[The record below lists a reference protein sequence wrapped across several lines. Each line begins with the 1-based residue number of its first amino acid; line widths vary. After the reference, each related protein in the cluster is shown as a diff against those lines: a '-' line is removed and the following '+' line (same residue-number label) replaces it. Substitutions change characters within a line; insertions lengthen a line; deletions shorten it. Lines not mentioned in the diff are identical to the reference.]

1 MGRPMKI
8 AALILALTLLFSMVP
23 AYGAVFHSDVRV
35 MLSIGKV
42 REFTF
47 TPVGEFT
54 LQEDDD
60 IKVGTEELTVKAVGG
75 QVSITFGDDTVTA
88 PSLTLLSE
96 NYGDTT
102 DYIRLKNSEH
112 GTCTYLGNMTFDV
125 YEGKL
130 RARNQLPIEQYLYGV
145 VPHEMSNSFPVEAL
159 KAQAVCAR
167 SYVMGYCSRY
177 ATRSYDIRD
186 TSSDQVYRGYASKN
200 TRAIAAVDAT
210 KGQVLTYEGNI
221 IEAYYSASNGGQ
233 TERTGNVWENDLPYY
248 TNADDPYDLL
258 NESSIEEK
266 SFIPEKYDETTL
278 KFMDPNVRFAIE
290 QGAYEA
296 AGREVELISTVAV
309 TPKSPEYDEPS
320 RSYTEADVTLVVSYM
335 DEEAGE
341 EKQGQVTVTLTL
353 SELGFGS
360 FENTMGRMK
369 ASKTRLRLYGAER
382 GEYSFINEKYPGWFI
397 TSRRYGHGI
406 GLSQRSAQER
416 ARAGQTYDEITSFYY
431 VGTSLDTVGTYET
444 APELDGGDYKVRSWG
459 VSRIKPGTTAEE
471 LLKELDSEGTLS
483 VVDDKGGEKT
493 KPLATGDFVRT
504 TYGEGHN
511 FFDLPIVIFG
521 DLDGDSEVGTKD
533 DILALQEHLLRIQL
547 ISGPYLKAADVN
559 HDGDVDLKDMIKII
573 RYSQGDEKIS
583 QED

>member
-1 MGRPMKI
+1 MGKPMRI
-8 AALILALTLLFSMVP
+8 TALIMALCTIFGLVP
-23 AYGAVFHSDVRV
+23 AQAAVFHSDVRV

-47 TPVGEFT
+47 TPVGEFS
-54 LQEDDD
+54 LQEDED
-60 IKVGTEELTVKAVGG
+60 IHVGTEELTVKAVGG

-88 PSLTLLSE
+88 PSLTLLNE
-96 NYGDTT
+96 NYGETT

-125 YEGKL
+125 YEGVL

-145 VPHEMSNSFPVEAL
+145 VPHEMSNSFPLEAL

-210 KGQVLTYEGNI
+210 AGQVLTYEGNI

-248 TNADDPYDLL
+248 TNLDDPYDLL

-266 SFIPEKYDETTL
+266 SFIPEKFDETTL
-278 KFMDPNVRFAIE
+278 RFMDPAVRFAIE
-290 QGAYEA
+290 RAAYEA
-296 AGREVELISTVAV
+296 AGREVELVSTVSV
-309 TPKSPEYDEPS
+309 TPKTPEYDEPS
-320 RSYTEADVTLVVSYM
+320 RSYTEADLTLIVGYT
-335 DEEAGE
+335 DDDGAD
-341 EKQGQVTVTLTL
+341 KQGQVTVTLTL
-353 SELGFGS
+353 SELSFGS
-360 FENTMGRMK
+360 YENTLGRVSAK
-369 ASKTRLRLYGAER
+369 KTRLRLYGAER
-382 GEYSFINEKYPGWFI
+382 GEYYYINEKYPGWFI
-397 TSRRYGHGI
+397 TARRYGHGI

-416 ARAGQTYDEITSFYY
+416 ARAGQKYDEITSFYY
-431 VGTSLDTVGTYET
+431 VGASLDTVGTYDT
-444 APELDGGDYKVRSWG
+444 APKLGGGDYKVRSWG
-459 VSRIKPGTTAEE
+459 VSGISPGTDVEK
-471 LLKELDSEGTLS
+471 LLDELDSDGDLS
-483 VVDDKGGEKT
+483 IINENGDAKT
-493 KPLATGDFVRT
+493 GDLATGDFVRT
-504 TYGEGHN
+504 VYGDGHT

-521 DLDGDSEVGTKD
+521 DLDGDGNVGTKE
-533 DILALQEHLLRIQL
+533 DILTLQEHLLRIQL

-559 HDGDVDLKDMIKII
+559 HDGEVNLEDMIKLI

>member
-1 MGRPMKI
+1 MGKPMRI
-8 AALILALTLLFSMVP
+8 TALIMALCTIFGLVP
-23 AYGAVFHSDVRV
+23 AQAAVFHSDVRV

-47 TPVGEFT
+47 TPVGEFS
-54 LQEDDD
+54 LQEDED
-60 IKVGTEELTVKAVGG
+60 IHVGTEELTVKAVGG

-88 PSLTLLSE
+88 PSLTLLNE
-96 NYGDTT
+96 NYGETT

-125 YEGKL
+125 YEGVL

-145 VPHEMSNSFPVEAL
+145 VPHEMSNSFPLEAL

-210 KGQVLTYEGNI
+210 AGQVLTYEGNI

-248 TNADDPYDLL
+248 TNLDDPYDLL

-266 SFIPEKYDETTL
+266 SFIPEKFDETTL
-278 KFMDPNVRFAIE
+278 RFMDPAVRFAIE
-290 QGAYEA
+290 QAAYEA
-296 AGREVELISTVAV
+296 AGREVELVSTVSV
-309 TPKSPEYDEPS
+309 TPKTPEYDEPS
-320 RSYTEADVTLVVSYM
+320 RSYTEADLTLIVGYT
-335 DEEAGE
+335 DDDGAD
-341 EKQGQVTVTLTL
+341 KQGQVTVTLTL
-353 SELGFGS
+353 SELSFGS
-360 FENTMGRMK
+360 YENTLGRMSAK
-369 ASKTRLRLYGAER
+369 KTRLRLYGAER
-382 GEYSFINEKYPGWFI
+382 GEYYYINEKYPGWFI
-397 TSRRYGHGI
+397 TARRYGHGI

-416 ARAGQTYDEITSFYY
+416 ARAGQKYDEITSFYY
-431 VGTSLDTVGTYET
+431 VGASLDTVGTYDT
-444 APELDGGDYKVRSWG
+444 APKLGGGDYKVRSWG
-459 VSRIKPGTTAEE
+459 VSGISPGTDAEK
-471 LLKELDSEGTLS
+471 LLDELDSDGALS
-483 VVDDKGGEKT
+483 VINEDGDAKT
-493 KPLATGDFVRT
+493 GNLATGDFVRT
-504 TYGEGHN
+504 VYGDGHT

-521 DLDGDSEVGTKD
+521 DLDGDGDVGTKE
-533 DILALQEHLLRIQL
+533 DILTLQEHLLRIQL

-559 HDGDVDLKDMIKII
+559 HDGEVNLEDMIKLI

>member
-1 MGRPMKI
+1 MGKPMRI
-8 AALILALTLLFSMVP
+8 TALIMALCTIFGLVP
-23 AYGAVFHSDVRV
+23 AQAAVFHSDVRV

-47 TPVGEFT
+47 TPVGEFS
-54 LQEDDD
+54 LQEDED
-60 IKVGTEELTVKAVGG
+60 IHVGAEELTVKAVGG

-88 PSLTLLSE
+88 PSLTLLNE
-96 NYGDTT
+96 NYGETT

-125 YEGKL
+125 YEGVL

-145 VPHEMSNSFPVEAL
+145 VPHEMSNSFPLEAL

-210 KGQVLTYEGNI
+210 AGQVLTYEGNI

-248 TNADDPYDLL
+248 TNLDDPYDLL

-266 SFIPEKYDETTL
+266 SFIPEKFDETTL
-278 KFMDPNVRFAIE
+278 RFMDPAVRFAIE
-290 QGAYEA
+290 QAAYEA
-296 AGREVELISTVAV
+296 AGREVELVSTVSV
-309 TPKSPEYDEPS
+309 TPKTPEYDEPS
-320 RSYTEADVTLVVSYM
+320 RSYTEADLTLIVGYT
-335 DEEAGE
+335 DDDGAD
-341 EKQGQVTVTLTL
+341 KQGQVTVTLTL
-353 SELGFGS
+353 SELSFGS
-360 FENTMGRMK
+360 YENTLGRMSAK
-369 ASKTRLRLYGAER
+369 KTRLRLYGAER
-382 GEYSFINEKYPGWFI
+382 GEYYYINEKYPGWFI
-397 TSRRYGHGI
+397 TARRYGHGI

-416 ARAGQTYDEITSFYY
+416 ARAGQKYDEITSFYY
-431 VGTSLDTVGTYET
+431 VGASLDTVGTYDT
-444 APELDGGDYKVRSWG
+444 APKLGGGDYKVRSWG
-459 VSRIKPGTTAEE
+459 VSGISPGTDVEK
-471 LLKELDSEGTLS
+471 LLDELDSDGDLS
-483 VVDDKGGEKT
+483 IINENGDAKT
-493 KPLATGDFVRT
+493 GDLATGDFVRT
-504 TYGEGHN
+504 VYGDGHT

-521 DLDGDSEVGTKD
+521 DLDGDGDVGTKE
-533 DILALQEHLLRIQL
+533 DILTLQEHLLRIQL

-559 HDGDVDLKDMIKII
+559 HDGEVNLEDMIKLI

>member
-1 MGRPMKI
+1 MGKPMRI
-8 AALILALTLLFSMVP
+8 TALIMALCTIFGLVP
-23 AYGAVFHSDVRV
+23 AQAAVFHSDVRV

-47 TPVGEFT
+47 TPVGEFS
-54 LQEDDD
+54 LQEDED
-60 IKVGTEELTVKAVGG
+60 IHVGTEELTVKAVGG

-88 PSLTLLSE
+88 PSLTLLNE
-96 NYGDTT
+96 NYGETT

-125 YEGKL
+125 YEGVL

-145 VPHEMSNSFPVEAL
+145 VPHEMSNSFPLEAL

-210 KGQVLTYEGNI
+210 AGQVLTYEGNI

-248 TNADDPYDLL
+248 TNLDDPYDLL

-266 SFIPEKYDETTL
+266 SFIPEKFDETTL
-278 KFMDPNVRFAIE
+278 RFMDPAVRFAIE
-290 QGAYEA
+290 RAAYEA
-296 AGREVELISTVAV
+296 AGREVELVSTVSV
-309 TPKSPEYDEPS
+309 TPKTPEYDEPS
-320 RSYTEADVTLVVSYM
+320 RSYTEADLTLIVGYT
-335 DEEAGE
+335 DDDGAD
-341 EKQGQVTVTLTL
+341 KQGQVTVTLTL
-353 SELGFGS
+353 SELSFGS
-360 FENTMGRMK
+360 YENTLGRVSAK
-369 ASKTRLRLYGAER
+369 KTRLRLYGAER
-382 GEYSFINEKYPGWFI
+382 GEYYYINEKYPGWFI
-397 TSRRYGHGI
+397 TARRYGHGI

-416 ARAGQTYDEITSFYY
+416 ARAGQKYDEITSFYY
-431 VGTSLDTVGTYET
+431 VGASLDTVGTYDT
-444 APELDGGDYKVRSWG
+444 APKLGGGDYKVRSWG
-459 VSRIKPGTTAEE
+459 VSGISPGTDVEK
-471 LLKELDSEGTLS
+471 LLDELDSDGDLS
-483 VVDDKGGEKT
+483 IINENGDAKT
-493 KPLATGDFVRT
+493 GDLATGDFVRT
-504 TYGEGHN
+504 VYGDGHT

-521 DLDGDSEVGTKD
+521 DLDGDGDVGTKE
-533 DILALQEHLLRIQL
+533 DILTLQEHLLRIQL

-559 HDGDVDLKDMIKII
+559 HDGEVNLEDMIKLI

>member
-1 MGRPMKI
+1 MGKPMRI
-8 AALILALTLLFSMVP
+8 TALIMALCTIFGLVP
-23 AYGAVFHSDVRV
+23 AQAAVFHSDVRV

-47 TPVGEFT
+47 TPVGEFS
-54 LQEDDD
+54 LQEDED
-60 IKVGTEELTVKAVGG
+60 IHVGAEEFTVKAVGG

-88 PSLTLLSE
+88 PSLTLLNE
-96 NYGDTT
+96 NYGETT

-125 YEGKL
+125 YEGVL

-145 VPHEMSNSFPVEAL
+145 VPHEMSNSFPLEAL

-210 KGQVLTYEGNI
+210 AGQVLTYEGNI

-248 TNADDPYDLL
+248 TNLDDPYDLL

-266 SFIPEKYDETTL
+266 SFIPEKFDETTL
-278 KFMDPNVRFAIE
+278 RFMDPAVRFAIE
-290 QGAYEA
+290 QAAYEA
-296 AGREVELISTVAV
+296 AGREVELVSTVSV
-309 TPKSPEYDEPS
+309 TPKTPEYDEPS
-320 RSYTEADVTLVVSYM
+320 RSYTEADLTLIVGYT
-335 DEEAGE
+335 DDDGAD
-341 EKQGQVTVTLTL
+341 KQGQVTVTLTL
-353 SELGFGS
+353 SELSFGS
-360 FENTMGRMK
+360 YENTLGRMSAK
-369 ASKTRLRLYGAER
+369 KTRLRLYGAER
-382 GEYSFINEKYPGWFI
+382 GEYYYINEKYPGWFI
-397 TSRRYGHGI
+397 TARRYGHGI

-416 ARAGQTYDEITSFYY
+416 ARAGQKYDEITSFYY
-431 VGTSLDTVGTYET
+431 VGASLDTVGTYDT
-444 APELDGGDYKVRSWG
+444 APKLGGGDYKVRSWG
-459 VSRIKPGTTAEE
+459 VSGISPGTDVEK
-471 LLKELDSEGTLS
+471 LLDELDSDGDLS
-483 VVDDKGGEKT
+483 IINEDGDAKT
-493 KPLATGDFVRT
+493 GDLATGDFVRT
-504 TYGEGHN
+504 VYGDGHT

-521 DLDGDSEVGTKD
+521 DLDGDGDVGTKE
-533 DILALQEHLLRIQL
+533 DILTLQEHLLRIQL

-559 HDGDVDLKDMIKII
+559 HDGEVNLEDMIKLI

>member
-1 MGRPMKI
+1 MGKPMRI
-8 AALILALTLLFSMVP
+8 TALIMALCTIFGLVP
-23 AYGAVFHSDVRV
+23 AQAAVFHSDVRV

-47 TPVGEFT
+47 TPVGEFS
-54 LQEDDD
+54 LQEDED
-60 IKVGTEELTVKAVGG
+60 IHVGTEELTVKAVGG

-88 PSLTLLSE
+88 PSLTLLNE
-96 NYGDTT
+96 NYGETT

-125 YEGKL
+125 YEGVL

-145 VPHEMSNSFPVEAL
+145 VPHEMSNSFPLEAL

-210 KGQVLTYEGNI
+210 AGQVLTYEGNI

-248 TNADDPYDLL
+248 TNLDDPYDLL

-266 SFIPEKYDETTL
+266 SFIPEKFDETTL
-278 KFMDPNVRFAIE
+278 RFMDPAVRFAIE
-290 QGAYEA
+290 QAAYEA
-296 AGREVELISTVAV
+296 AGREVELVSTVSV
-309 TPKSPEYDEPS
+309 TPKTPEYDEPS
-320 RSYTEADVTLVVSYM
+320 RSYTEADLTLIVGYT
-335 DEEAGE
+335 DDDGAD
-341 EKQGQVTVTLTL
+341 KQGQVTVTLTL
-353 SELGFGS
+353 SELSFGS
-360 FENTMGRMK
+360 YENTLGRMSAK
-369 ASKTRLRLYGAER
+369 KTRLRLYGAER
-382 GEYSFINEKYPGWFI
+382 GEYYYINEKYPGWFI
-397 TSRRYGHGI
+397 TARRYGHGI

-416 ARAGQTYDEITSFYY
+416 ARAGQKYDEITSFYY
-431 VGTSLDTVGTYET
+431 VGASLDTVGTYDT
-444 APELDGGDYKVRSWG
+444 APKLGGGDYKVRSWG
-459 VSRIKPGTTAEE
+459 VSGISLGTDVEK
-471 LLKELDSEGTLS
+471 LLDELDSDGDLS
-483 VVDDKGGEKT
+483 IINEDGDAKT
-493 KPLATGDFVRT
+493 GDLATGDFVRT
-504 TYGEGHN
+504 VYGDGHT

-521 DLDGDSEVGTKD
+521 DLDGDGDVGTKE
-533 DILALQEHLLRIQL
+533 DILTLQEHLLRIQL

-559 HDGDVDLKDMIKII
+559 HDGEVNLEDMIKLI

>member
-1 MGRPMKI
+1 MGKPMRI
-8 AALILALTLLFSMVP
+8 TALIMALCTIFGLVP
-23 AYGAVFHSDVRV
+23 AQAAVFHSDVRV

-47 TPVGEFT
+47 TPVGEFS
-54 LQEDDD
+54 LQEDED
-60 IKVGTEELTVKAVGG
+60 IHVGTEELTVKAVGG

-88 PSLTLLSE
+88 PSLTLLNE
-96 NYGDTT
+96 NYGETT

-125 YEGKL
+125 YEGVL

-145 VPHEMSNSFPVEAL
+145 VPHEMSNSFPLEAL

-210 KGQVLTYEGNI
+210 AGQVLTYEGNI

-248 TNADDPYDLL
+248 TNLDDPYDLL

-266 SFIPEKYDETTL
+266 SFIPEKFDETTL
-278 KFMDPNVRFAIE
+278 RFMDPAVRFAIE
-290 QGAYEA
+290 RAAYEA
-296 AGREVELISTVAV
+296 AGREVELVSTVSV
-309 TPKSPEYDEPS
+309 TPKTPEYDEPS
-320 RSYTEADVTLVVSYM
+320 RSYTEADLTLIVGYT
-335 DEEAGE
+335 DDDGAD
-341 EKQGQVTVTLTL
+341 KQGQVTVTLTL
-353 SELGFGS
+353 SELSFGS
-360 FENTMGRMK
+360 YENTLGRMSAK
-369 ASKTRLRLYGAER
+369 KTRLRLYGAER
-382 GEYSFINEKYPGWFI
+382 GEYYYINEKYPGWFI
-397 TSRRYGHGI
+397 TARRYGHGI

-416 ARAGQTYDEITSFYY
+416 ARAGQKYDEITSFYY
-431 VGTSLDTVGTYET
+431 VGASLDTVGTYDT
-444 APELDGGDYKVRSWG
+444 APKLGGGDYKVRSWG
-459 VSRIKPGTTAEE
+459 VSGISPGTDVEK
-471 LLKELDSEGTLS
+471 LLDELDSDGDLS
-483 VVDDKGGEKT
+483 IINEDGDAKTGG
-493 KPLATGDFVRT
+493 LATGDFVRT
-504 TYGEGHN
+504 VYGDGHT

-521 DLDGDSEVGTKD
+521 DLDGDGDVGTKE
-533 DILALQEHLLRIQL
+533 DILTLQEHLLRIQL

-559 HDGDVDLKDMIKII
+559 HDGEVNLEDMIKLI

>member
-1 MGRPMKI
+1 MGKPMRI
-8 AALILALTLLFSMVP
+8 TAIIMALCTIFGLVP
-23 AYGAVFHSDVRV
+23 AQAAVFHSDVRV

-47 TPVGEFT
+47 TPVGEFS
-54 LQEDDD
+54 LQEDED
-60 IKVGTEELTVKAVGG
+60 IHVGAEELTVKAVGG

-88 PSLTLLSE
+88 PSLTLLNE
-96 NYGDTT
+96 NYGETT

-125 YEGKL
+125 YEGVL

-145 VPHEMSNSFPVEAL
+145 VPHEMSNSFPLEAL

-210 KGQVLTYEGNI
+210 AGQVLTYEGNI

-248 TNADDPYDLL
+248 TNLDDPYDLL

-266 SFIPEKYDETTL
+266 SFIPEKFDETTL
-278 KFMDPNVRFAIE
+278 RFMDPAVRFAIE
-290 QGAYEA
+290 QAAYEA
-296 AGREVELISTVAV
+296 AGREVELVSTVSV
-309 TPKSPEYDEPS
+309 TPKTPEYDEPS
-320 RSYTEADVTLVVSYM
+320 RSYTEADLTLIVGYT
-335 DEEAGE
+335 DDDGAD
-341 EKQGQVTVTLTL
+341 KQGQVTVTLTL
-353 SELGFGS
+353 SELSFGS
-360 FENTMGRMK
+360 YENTLGRMSAK
-369 ASKTRLRLYGAER
+369 KTRLRLYGAER
-382 GEYSFINEKYPGWFI
+382 GEYYYINEKYPGWFI
-397 TSRRYGHGI
+397 TARRYGHGI

-416 ARAGQTYDEITSFYY
+416 ARAGQKYDEITSFYY
-431 VGTSLDTVGTYET
+431 VGASLDTVGTYDT
-444 APELDGGDYKVRSWG
+444 APKLGGGDYKVRSWG
-459 VSRIKPGTTAEE
+459 VSGISPGTDVEK
-471 LLKELDSEGTLS
+471 LLDELDSDGDLS
-483 VVDDKGGEKT
+483 IINEDGDAKT
-493 KPLATGDFVRT
+493 GDLATGDFVRT
-504 TYGEGHN
+504 VYGDGHT

-521 DLDGDSEVGTKD
+521 DLDGDGDVGTKE
-533 DILALQEHLLRIQL
+533 DILTLQEHLLRIQL

-559 HDGDVDLKDMIKII
+559 HDGEVNLEDMIKLI

>member
-1 MGRPMKI
+1 MGKPMRI
-8 AALILALTLLFSMVP
+8 TALIMALCTIFGLVP
-23 AYGAVFHSDVRV
+23 AQAAVFHSDVRV

-47 TPVGEFT
+47 TPVGEFS
-54 LQEDDD
+54 LQEDED
-60 IKVGTEELTVKAVGG
+60 IHVGTEELTVKAVGG

-88 PSLTLLSE
+88 PSLTLLNE
-96 NYGDTT
+96 NYGETT

-125 YEGKL
+125 YEGVL

-145 VPHEMSNSFPVEAL
+145 VPHEMSNSFPLEAL

-210 KGQVLTYEGNI
+210 AGQVLTYEGNI

-248 TNADDPYDLL
+248 TNLDDPYDLL

-266 SFIPEKYDETTL
+266 SFIPEKFDETTL
-278 KFMDPNVRFAIE
+278 RFMDPAVRFAIE
-290 QGAYEA
+290 RAAYEA
-296 AGREVELISTVAV
+296 AGREVELVSTVSV
-309 TPKSPEYDEPS
+309 TPKTPEYDEPS
-320 RSYTEADVTLVVSYM
+320 RSYTEADLTLIVGYT
-335 DEEAGE
+335 DDDGAD
-341 EKQGQVTVTLTL
+341 KQGQVTVTLTL
-353 SELGFGS
+353 SELSFGS
-360 FENTMGRMK
+360 YENTLGRMSAK
-369 ASKTRLRLYGAER
+369 KTRLRLYGAER
-382 GEYSFINEKYPGWFI
+382 GEYYYINEKYPGWFI
-397 TSRRYGHGI
+397 TARRYGHGI

-416 ARAGQTYDEITSFYY
+416 ARAGQKYDEITSFYY
-431 VGTSLDTVGTYET
+431 VGASLDTVGTYDT
-444 APELDGGDYKVRSWG
+444 APKLGGGDYKVRSWG
-459 VSRIKPGTTAEE
+459 VSGISPGTDVEK
-471 LLKELDSEGTLS
+471 LLDELDSDGDLS
-483 VVDDKGGEKT
+483 IINEDGDAKT
-493 KPLATGDFVRT
+493 GDLATGDFVRT
-504 TYGEGHN
+504 VYGDGHT

-521 DLDGDSEVGTKD
+521 DLDGDGDVGTKE
-533 DILALQEHLLRIQL
+533 DILTLQEHLLRIQL

-559 HDGDVDLKDMIKII
+559 HDGEVNLEDMIKLI

>member
-1 MGRPMKI
+1 MGKPMRI
-8 AALILALTLLFSMVP
+8 TALIMALCTIFGLVP
-23 AYGAVFHSDVRV
+23 AQAAVFHSDVRV

-47 TPVGEFT
+47 TPVGEFS
-54 LQEDDD
+54 LQEDED
-60 IKVGTEELTVKAVGG
+60 IHVGAEELTVKAVGG

-88 PSLTLLSE
+88 PSLTLLNE
-96 NYGDTT
+96 NYGETT

-125 YEGKL
+125 YEGVL

-145 VPHEMSNSFPVEAL
+145 VPHEMSNSFPLEAL

-200 TRAIAAVDAT
+200 TRAIVAVDAT
-210 KGQVLTYEGNI
+210 AGQVLTYEGNI

-248 TNADDPYDLL
+248 TNLDDPYDLL

-266 SFIPEKYDETTL
+266 SFIPEKFDETTL
-278 KFMDPNVRFAIE
+278 RFMDPAVRFAIE
-290 QGAYEA
+290 RAAYEA
-296 AGREVELISTVAV
+296 AGREVELVSTVSV
-309 TPKSPEYDEPS
+309 TPKTPEYDEPS
-320 RSYTEADVTLVVSYM
+320 RSYTEADLTLIVGYT
-335 DEEAGE
+335 DDDGAD
-341 EKQGQVTVTLTL
+341 KQGQVTVTLTL
-353 SELGFGS
+353 SELSFGS
-360 FENTMGRMK
+360 YENTLGRMSAK
-369 ASKTRLRLYGAER
+369 KTRLRLYGAER
-382 GEYSFINEKYPGWFI
+382 GEYYYINEKYPGWFI
-397 TSRRYGHGI
+397 TARRYGHGI

-416 ARAGQTYDEITSFYY
+416 ARAGQKYDEITSFYY
-431 VGTSLDTVGTYET
+431 VGASLDTVGTYDT
-444 APELDGGDYKVRSWG
+444 APKLGGGDYKVRSWG
-459 VSRIKPGTTAEE
+459 VSGISPGTDVEK
-471 LLKELDSEGTLS
+471 LLDELDSDGDLS
-483 VVDDKGGEKT
+483 IINEDGDAKT
-493 KPLATGDFVRT
+493 GDLATGDFVRT
-504 TYGEGHN
+504 VYGDGHT

-521 DLDGDSEVGTKD
+521 DLDGDGDVGTKE
-533 DILALQEHLLRIQL
+533 DILILQEHLLRIQL

-559 HDGDVDLKDMIKII
+559 HDGEVNLEDMIKLI

>member
-8 AALILALTLLFSMVP
+8 ASFILALTLLFSMVP

-54 LQEDDD
+54 LQEDED
-60 IKVGTEELTVKAVGG
+60 IDVGTEELTVKAVGG

-88 PSLTLLSE
+88 PSLTLLNE
-96 NYGDTT
+96 NYGDIT

-125 YEGKL
+125 YEGRL

-233 TERTGNVWENDLPYY
+233 TERTGNVWENDFPYY
-248 TNADDPYDLL
+248 
-258 NESSIEEK
+258 
-266 SFIPEKYDETTL
+266 
-278 KFMDPNVRFAIE
+278 
-290 QGAYEA
+290 AY
-296 AGREVELISTVAV
+296 
-309 TPKSPEYDEPS
+309 
-320 RSYTEADVTLVVSYM
+320 
-335 DEEAGE
+335 
-341 EKQGQVTVTLTL
+341 
-353 SELGFGS
+353 
-360 FENTMGRMK
+360 
-369 ASKTRLRLYGAER
+369 
-382 GEYSFINEKYPGWFI
+382 
-397 TSRRYGHGI
+397 
-406 GLSQRSAQER
+406 GLCR
-416 ARAGQTYDEITSFYY
+416 
-431 VGTSLDTVGTYET
+431 
-444 APELDGGDYKVRSWG
+444 
-459 VSRIKPGTTAEE
+459 
-471 LLKELDSEGTLS
+471 
-483 VVDDKGGEKT
+483 
-493 KPLATGDFVRT
+493 
-504 TYGEGHN
+504 
-511 FFDLPIVIFG
+511 
-521 DLDGDSEVGTKD
+521 
-533 DILALQEHLLRIQL
+533 
-547 ISGPYLKAADVN
+547 
-559 HDGDVDLKDMIKII
+559 
-573 RYSQGDEKIS
+573 
-583 QED
+583 

>member
-1 MGRPMKI
+1 MGKPMRI
-8 AALILALTLLFSMVP
+8 TALIMALCTIFGLVP
-23 AYGAVFHSDVRV
+23 AQAAVFHSDVRV

-47 TPVGEFT
+47 TPVGEFS
-54 LQEDDD
+54 LQEDED
-60 IKVGTEELTVKAVGG
+60 IHVGVEELTVKAVGG

-88 PSLTLLSE
+88 PSLTLLNE
-96 NYGDTT
+96 NYGETT

-125 YEGKL
+125 YEGVL

-145 VPHEMSNSFPVEAL
+145 VPHEMSNSFPLEAL

-200 TRAIAAVDAT
+200 TRAIVAVDAT
-210 KGQVLTYEGNI
+210 AGQVLTYEGNI

-248 TNADDPYDLL
+248 TNLDDPYDLL

-266 SFIPEKYDETTL
+266 SFIPEKFDETTL
-278 KFMDPNVRFAIE
+278 RFMDPAVRFAIE
-290 QGAYEA
+290 RAAYEA
-296 AGREVELISTVAV
+296 AGREVELVSTVSV
-309 TPKSPEYDEPS
+309 TPKTPEYDEPS
-320 RSYTEADVTLVVSYM
+320 RSYTEADLTLIVGYT
-335 DEEAGE
+335 DDDGAD
-341 EKQGQVTVTLTL
+341 KQGQVTVTLTL
-353 SELGFGS
+353 SELSFGS
-360 FENTMGRMK
+360 YENTLGRMSAK
-369 ASKTRLRLYGAER
+369 KTRLRLYGAER
-382 GEYSFINEKYPGWFI
+382 GEYYYINEKYPGWFI
-397 TSRRYGHGI
+397 TARRYGHGI

-416 ARAGQTYDEITSFYY
+416 ARAGQKYDEITSFYY
-431 VGTSLDTVGTYET
+431 VGASLDTVGTYDT
-444 APELDGGDYKVRSWG
+444 APKLGGGDYKVRSWG
-459 VSRIKPGTTAEE
+459 VSGISPGTDVEK
-471 LLKELDSEGTLS
+471 LLDELDSDGDLS
-483 VVDDKGGEKT
+483 IINENGDAKT
-493 KPLATGDFVRT
+493 GDLATGDFVRT
-504 TYGEGHN
+504 VYGDGHT

-521 DLDGDSEVGTKD
+521 DLDGDGDVGTKE
-533 DILALQEHLLRIQL
+533 DILILQEHLLRIQL

-559 HDGDVDLKDMIKII
+559 HDGEVNLEDMIKLI

>member
-1 MGRPMKI
+1 MGKPMRI
-8 AALILALTLLFSMVP
+8 TALIMALCTIFGLVP
-23 AYGAVFHSDVRV
+23 AQAAVFHSDVRV

-47 TPVGEFT
+47 TPVGEFS
-54 LQEDDD
+54 LQEDED
-60 IKVGTEELTVKAVGG
+60 IHVGAEELTVKAVGG

-88 PSLTLLSE
+88 PSLTLLNE
-96 NYGDTT
+96 NYGETT

-125 YEGKL
+125 YEGVL

-145 VPHEMSNSFPVEAL
+145 VPHEMSNSFPLEAL

-210 KGQVLTYEGNI
+210 AGQVLTYEGNI

-248 TNADDPYDLL
+248 TNLDDPYDLL

-266 SFIPEKYDETTL
+266 SFIPEKFDETTL
-278 KFMDPNVRFAIE
+278 RFMDPAVRFAIE
-290 QGAYEA
+290 RAAYEA
-296 AGREVELISTVAV
+296 AGREVELVSTVSV
-309 TPKSPEYDEPS
+309 TPKTPEYDEPS
-320 RSYTEADVTLVVSYM
+320 RSYTEADLTLIVGYT
-335 DEEAGE
+335 DDDGAD
-341 EKQGQVTVTLTL
+341 KQGQVTVTLTL
-353 SELGFGS
+353 SELSFGS
-360 FENTMGRMK
+360 YENTLGRMSAK
-369 ASKTRLRLYGAER
+369 KTRLRLYGAER
-382 GEYSFINEKYPGWFI
+382 GEYYYINEKYPGWFI
-397 TSRRYGHGI
+397 TARRYGHGI

-416 ARAGQTYDEITSFYY
+416 ARAGQKYDEITSFYY
-431 VGTSLDTVGTYET
+431 VGASLDTVGTYDT
-444 APELDGGDYKVRSWG
+444 APKLGGGDYKVRSWG
-459 VSRIKPGTTAEE
+459 VSGISPGTDVEK
-471 LLKELDSEGTLS
+471 LLDELDSDGDLS
-483 VVDDKGGEKT
+483 IINEDGDAKT
-493 KPLATGDFVRT
+493 GDLATGDFVRT
-504 TYGEGHN
+504 VYGDGHT

-521 DLDGDSEVGTKD
+521 DLDGDGDVGTKE
-533 DILALQEHLLRIQL
+533 DILTLQEHLLRIQL

-559 HDGDVDLKDMIKII
+559 HDGEVNLEDMIKLI

>member
-1 MGRPMKI
+1 MGKPMRI
-8 AALILALTLLFSMVP
+8 TALIMALCTIFGLVP
-23 AYGAVFHSDVRV
+23 AQAAVFHSDVRV

-47 TPVGEFT
+47 TPVGEFS
-54 LQEDDD
+54 LQEDED
-60 IKVGTEELTVKAVGG
+60 IHVGAEELTVKAVGG

-88 PSLTLLSE
+88 PSLTLLNE
-96 NYGDTT
+96 NYGETT

-125 YEGKL
+125 YEGVL

-145 VPHEMSNSFPVEAL
+145 VPHEMSNSFPLEAL

-210 KGQVLTYEGNI
+210 AGQVLTYEGNI

-248 TNADDPYDLL
+248 TNLDDPYDLL

-266 SFIPEKYDETTL
+266 SFIPEKFDETTL
-278 KFMDPNVRFAIE
+278 RFMDPAVRFAIE
-290 QGAYEA
+290 RAAYEA
-296 AGREVELISTVAV
+296 AGREVELVSTVSV
-309 TPKSPEYDEPS
+309 TPKTPEYDEPS
-320 RSYTEADVTLVVSYM
+320 RSYTEADLTLIVGYT
-335 DEEAGE
+335 DDDGAD
-341 EKQGQVTVTLTL
+341 KQGQVTVTLTL
-353 SELGFGS
+353 SELSFGS
-360 FENTMGRMK
+360 YENTLGRMSAK
-369 ASKTRLRLYGAER
+369 KTRLRLYGAER
-382 GEYSFINEKYPGWFI
+382 GEYYYINEKYPGWFI
-397 TSRRYGHGI
+397 TARRYGHGI

-416 ARAGQTYDEITSFYY
+416 ARAGQKYDEITSFYY
-431 VGTSLDTVGTYET
+431 VGASLDTVGTYDT
-444 APELDGGDYKVRSWG
+444 APKLAGGDYKVRSWG
-459 VSRIKPGTTAEE
+459 VSGISPGTDVEK
-471 LLKELDSEGTLS
+471 LLDELDSDGDLS
-483 VVDDKGGEKT
+483 IINEDGDAKT
-493 KPLATGDFVRT
+493 GDLATGDFVRT
-504 TYGEGHN
+504 VYGDGHT

-521 DLDGDSEVGTKD
+521 DLDGDGDVGTKE
-533 DILALQEHLLRIQL
+533 DILNLQEHLLRIQL

-559 HDGDVDLKDMIKII
+559 HDGEVNLEDMIKLI

>member
-1 MGRPMKI
+1 MGKPMRI
-8 AALILALTLLFSMVP
+8 TALIMALCTIFGLVP
-23 AYGAVFHSDVRV
+23 AQAAVFHSDVRV

-47 TPVGEFT
+47 TPVGEFS
-54 LQEDDD
+54 LQEDED
-60 IKVGTEELTVKAVGG
+60 IHVGTEELTVKAVGG

-88 PSLTLLSE
+88 PSLTLLNE
-96 NYGDTT
+96 NYGETT

-125 YEGKL
+125 YEGVL

-145 VPHEMSNSFPVEAL
+145 VPHEMSNSFPLEAL

-210 KGQVLTYEGNI
+210 AGQVLTYEGNI

-248 TNADDPYDLL
+248 TNLDDPYDLL

-266 SFIPEKYDETTL
+266 SFIPEKFDETTL
-278 KFMDPNVRFAIE
+278 RFMDPAVRFAIE
-290 QGAYEA
+290 QAAYEA
-296 AGREVELISTVAV
+296 AGREVELVSTVSV
-309 TPKSPEYDEPS
+309 TPKTPEYDEPS
-320 RSYTEADVTLVVSYM
+320 RSYTEADLTLIVGYT
-335 DEEAGE
+335 DDDGAD
-341 EKQGQVTVTLTL
+341 KQGQVTVTLTL
-353 SELGFGS
+353 SELSFGS
-360 FENTMGRMK
+360 YENTLGRMSAK
-369 ASKTRLRLYGAER
+369 KTRLRLYGAER
-382 GEYSFINEKYPGWFI
+382 GEYYYINEKYPGWFI
-397 TSRRYGHGI
+397 TARRYGHGI

-416 ARAGQTYDEITSFYY
+416 ARAGQKYDEITSFYY
-431 VGTSLDTVGTYET
+431 VGASLDTVGTYDT
-444 APELDGGDYKVRSWG
+444 APKLGGGDYKVRSWG
-459 VSRIKPGTTAEE
+459 VSGISPGTDVEK
-471 LLKELDSEGTLS
+471 LLDELDSDGDLS
-483 VVDDKGGEKT
+483 IINENGDAKT
-493 KPLATGDFVRT
+493 GDLATGDFVRT
-504 TYGEGHN
+504 VYGDGHT

-521 DLDGDSEVGTKD
+521 DLDGDGDVGTKE
-533 DILALQEHLLRIQL
+533 DILTLQEHLLRIQL

-559 HDGDVDLKDMIKII
+559 HDGEVNLEDMIKLI

>member
-1 MGRPMKI
+1 MGKPMRI
-8 AALILALTLLFSMVP
+8 TALIMALCTIFGLVP
-23 AYGAVFHSDVRV
+23 AQAAVFHSDVRV

-47 TPVGEFT
+47 TPVGEFS
-54 LQEDDD
+54 LQEDED
-60 IKVGTEELTVKAVGG
+60 IHVGVEELTVKAVGG

-88 PSLTLLSE
+88 PSLTLLNE
-96 NYGDTT
+96 NYGETT

-125 YEGKL
+125 YEGVL

-145 VPHEMSNSFPVEAL
+145 VPHEMSNSFPLEAL

-210 KGQVLTYEGNI
+210 AGQVLTYEGNI

-248 TNADDPYDLL
+248 TNLDDPYDLL

-266 SFIPEKYDETTL
+266 SFIPEKFDETTL
-278 KFMDPNVRFAIE
+278 RFMDPAVRFAIE
-290 QGAYEA
+290 QAAYEA
-296 AGREVELISTVAV
+296 AGREVELVSTVSV
-309 TPKSPEYDEPS
+309 TPKTPEYDEPS
-320 RSYTEADVTLVVSYM
+320 RSYTEADLTLIVGYT
-335 DEEAGE
+335 DDDGAD
-341 EKQGQVTVTLTL
+341 KQGQVTVTLTL
-353 SELGFGS
+353 SELSFGS
-360 FENTMGRMK
+360 YENTLGRMS
-369 ASKTRLRLYGAER
+369 ARKTRLRLYGAER
-382 GEYSFINEKYPGWFI
+382 GEYYYINEKYPGWFI
-397 TSRRYGHGI
+397 TARRYGHGI

-416 ARAGQTYDEITSFYY
+416 ARAGQKYDEITSFYY
-431 VGTSLDTVGTYET
+431 VGASLDTVGTYDT
-444 APELDGGDYKVRSWG
+444 APKLGGGDYKVRSWG
-459 VSRIKPGTTAEE
+459 VSGISPGTDVEK
-471 LLKELDSEGTLS
+471 LLDELDSDGDLS
-483 VVDDKGGEKT
+483 IINEDGDAKT
-493 KPLATGDFVRT
+493 GDLATGDFVRT
-504 TYGEGHN
+504 VYGDGHT

-521 DLDGDSEVGTKD
+521 DLDGDGDVGTKE
-533 DILALQEHLLRIQL
+533 DILTLQEHLLRIQL

-559 HDGDVDLKDMIKII
+559 HDGEVNLEDMIKLI

>member
-1 MGRPMKI
+1 MGRPKKI
-8 AALILALTLLFSMVP
+8 TAVLLALILLLPMVP
-23 AYGAVFHSDVRV
+23 ARAAVFHSDVRV
-35 MLSIGKV
+35 MLSTGKG
-42 REFTF
+42 RELAF

-54 LQEDDD
+54 LQEDED
-60 IKVGTEELTVKAVGG
+60 IKVGNEELTVRAVGG

-96 NYGDTT
+96 NYGQTT
-102 DYIRLKNSEH
+102 DYIRLVNSEH

-125 YEGKL
+125 YEGRL

-177 ATRSYDIRD
+177 STRSYDIRD

-210 KGQVLTYEGNI
+210 AGQVLTYEGNI

-248 TNADDPYDLL
+248 THADDPYDLL
-258 NESSIEEK
+258 NDSSIEEK
-266 SFIPEKYDETTL
+266 SFIPEKYNETTL
-278 KFMDPNVRFAIE
+278 KFMDPAVRFAIE
-290 QGAYEA
+290 QAAYDKT
-296 AGREVELISTVAV
+296 GREVELIATVSVVPTAA
-309 TPKSPEYDEPS
+309 EYDAPS
-320 RSYTEADVTLVVSYM
+320 RSYTEADVTLIVGYA
-335 DEEAGE
+335 DEETGE
-341 EKQGQVTVTLTL
+341 QKQGQVTVTLTL

-369 ASKTRLRLYGAER
+369 ASKTRLRLFGAER
-382 GEYSFINEKYPGWFI
+382 GEYSYINEKYPGWFL

-431 VGTSLDTVGTYET
+431 VGTSLDTIGTYET
-444 APELDGGDYKVRSWG
+444 APELDGGKYKVRSWG
-459 VSRIKPGTTAEE
+459 VSDIKPGTMAEDLLEE
-471 LLKELDSEGTLS
+471 LESEGTLTA
-483 VVDDKGGEKT
+483 VDDEGGAKT
-493 KPLATGDFVRT
+493 HPLATGDFVRT
-504 TYGEGHN
+504 TYGEGHH

-521 DLDGDSEVGTKD
+521 DLDGDGEVGTKD
-533 DILALQEHLLRIQL
+533 DINALQEHLLRIQL

-559 HDGDVDLKDMIKII
+559 HDGEVDLKDMIKII

>member
-1 MGRPMKI
+1 MAKSRRF
-8 AALILALTLLFSMVP
+8 AALLLALTLLIGMVP
-23 AYGAVFHSDVRV
+23 ARAAVFHSDVRV
-35 MLSIGKV
+35 MLSIGSV

-54 LQEDDD
+54 LQEDED

-88 PSLTLLSE
+88 PSLTLLSD
-96 NYGDTT
+96 NYGGTT
-102 DYIRLKNSEH
+102 DYIRLNNKEH

-210 KGQVLTYEGNI
+210 AGQVLTYEGNI

-248 TNADDPYDLL
+248 TNLDDPYDLS
-258 NESSIEEK
+258 NQSSIEEK

-278 KFMDPNVRFAIE
+278 KLMDPAVLFAI
-290 QGAYEA
+290 QQAAYQA
-296 AGREVELISTVAV
+296 ADREVELIATVAV
-309 TPKSPEYDEPS
+309 VPKSPEYEEPS
-320 RSYTEADVTLVVSYM
+320 RSYTEADITLIVGYT
-335 DEEAGE
+335 DEETGE
-341 EKQGQVTVTLTL
+341 EKQGQVTITLTL
-353 SELGFGS
+353 SELSFGS
-360 FENTMGRMK
+360 YENTLGRMK
-369 ASKTRLRLYGAER
+369 ASKTRLRMYGAER
-382 GEYSFINEKYPGWFI
+382 GEYAYISEKYPGWFI
-397 TSRRYGHGI
+397 TARRYGHGI

-416 ARAGQTYDEITSFYY
+416 ARAGQTYDEITAFYY
-431 VGTSLDTVGTYET
+431 VGTSLDTVGTYDT
-444 APELDGGDYKVRSWG
+444 APKLDGGKYKVRSWG
-459 VSRIKPGTTAEE
+459 VSDIAPGTEAEK
-471 LLKELDSEGTLS
+471 LLKELSSEGTLS
-483 VVDDKGGEKT
+483 IVNDEGSTKT
-493 KPLATGDFVRT
+493 GQLATGDFVRN
-504 TYGEGHN
+504 TYGEGHT

-521 DLDGDSEVGTKD
+521 DLDGDGKVGTKD

-547 ISGPYLKAADVN
+547 VSGPYLKAADVN
-559 HDGDVDLKDMIKII
+559 HDGAVDLKDMLRLI
-573 RYSQGDEKIS
+573 RYSQGDEKLS

>member
-1 MGRPMKI
+1 MGKPMRI
-8 AALILALTLLFSMVP
+8 TALIMALCTIFGLVP
-23 AYGAVFHSDVRV
+23 AQAAVFHSDVRV

-47 TPVGEFT
+47 TPVGEFS
-54 LQEDDD
+54 LQEDED
-60 IKVGTEELTVKAVGG
+60 IHVGAEELTVKAVGG

-88 PSLTLLSE
+88 PSLTLLNE
-96 NYGDTT
+96 NYGETT

-125 YEGKL
+125 YEGVL

-145 VPHEMSNSFPVEAL
+145 VPHEMSNSFPLEAL

-210 KGQVLTYEGNI
+210 AGQVLTYEGNI

-248 TNADDPYDLL
+248 TNLDDPYDLL

-266 SFIPEKYDETTL
+266 SFIPEKFDETTL
-278 KFMDPNVRFAIE
+278 RFMDPAVRFAIE
-290 QGAYEA
+290 RAAYEA
-296 AGREVELISTVAV
+296 AGREVELVSTVSV
-309 TPKSPEYDEPS
+309 TPKTPEYDEPS
-320 RSYTEADVTLVVSYM
+320 RSYTEADLTLIVGYT
-335 DEEAGE
+335 DDDGAD
-341 EKQGQVTVTLTL
+341 KQGQVTVTLTL
-353 SELGFGS
+353 SELSFGS
-360 FENTMGRMK
+360 YENTLGRVSAK
-369 ASKTRLRLYGAER
+369 KTRLRLYGAER
-382 GEYSFINEKYPGWFI
+382 GEYYYINEKYPGWFI
-397 TSRRYGHGI
+397 TARRYGHGI

-416 ARAGQTYDEITSFYY
+416 ARAGQKYDEITSFYY
-431 VGTSLDTVGTYET
+431 VGASLDTVGTYDT
-444 APELDGGDYKVRSWG
+444 APKLGGGDYKVRSWG
-459 VSRIKPGTTAEE
+459 VSGISPGTDVEK
-471 LLKELDSEGTLS
+471 LLDELDSDGDLS
-483 VVDDKGGEKT
+483 IINENGDAKT
-493 KPLATGDFVRT
+493 GDLATGDFVRT
-504 TYGEGHN
+504 VYGDGHT

-521 DLDGDSEVGTKD
+521 DLDGDGNVGTKE
-533 DILALQEHLLRIQL
+533 DILTLQEHLLRIQL

-559 HDGDVDLKDMIKII
+559 HDGEVNLEDMIKLI

>member
-1 MGRPMKI
+1 MGKPMRI
-8 AALILALTLLFSMVP
+8 TALIMALCTIFGLVP
-23 AYGAVFHSDVRV
+23 AQAAVFHSDVRV

-47 TPVGEFT
+47 TPVGEFS
-54 LQEDDD
+54 LQEDED
-60 IKVGTEELTVKAVGG
+60 IHVGTEELTVKAVGG

-88 PSLTLLSE
+88 PSLTLLNE
-96 NYGDTT
+96 NYGETT

-125 YEGKL
+125 YEGVL

-145 VPHEMSNSFPVEAL
+145 VPHEMSNSFPLEAL

-210 KGQVLTYEGNI
+210 AGQVLTYEGNI

-248 TNADDPYDLL
+248 TNLDDPYDLL

-266 SFIPEKYDETTL
+266 SFIPEKFDETTL
-278 KFMDPNVRFAIE
+278 RFMDPAVRFAIE
-290 QGAYEA
+290 QAAYEA
-296 AGREVELISTVAV
+296 AGREVELVSTVSV
-309 TPKSPEYDEPS
+309 TPKTPEYDEPS
-320 RSYTEADVTLVVSYM
+320 RSYTEADLTLIVGYT
-335 DEEAGE
+335 DDDGAD
-341 EKQGQVTVTLTL
+341 KQGQVTVTLTL
-353 SELGFGS
+353 SELSFGS
-360 FENTMGRMK
+360 YENTLGRMSAK
-369 ASKTRLRLYGAER
+369 KTRLRLYGAER
-382 GEYSFINEKYPGWFI
+382 GEYYYINEKYPGWFI
-397 TSRRYGHGI
+397 TARRYGHGI

-416 ARAGQTYDEITSFYY
+416 ARAGQKYDEITSFYY
-431 VGTSLDTVGTYET
+431 VGASLDTVGTYDT
-444 APELDGGDYKVRSWG
+444 APKLGGGDYKVRSWG
-459 VSRIKPGTTAEE
+459 VSGISPGTDVEK
-471 LLKELDSEGTLS
+471 LLDELDSDGDLS
-483 VVDDKGGEKT
+483 IINEDGDAKT
-493 KPLATGDFVRT
+493 GDLATGDFVRT
-504 TYGEGHN
+504 VYGDGHT

-521 DLDGDSEVGTKD
+521 DLDGDGDVGTKE
-533 DILALQEHLLRIQL
+533 DILNLQEHLLRIQL

-559 HDGDVDLKDMIKII
+559 HDGEVNLEDMIKLI

>member
-1 MGRPMKI
+1 MGKPMRI
-8 AALILALTLLFSMVP
+8 TALIMALCTIFGLVP
-23 AYGAVFHSDVRV
+23 AQAAVFHSDVRV

-47 TPVGEFT
+47 TPVGEFS
-54 LQEDDD
+54 LQEDED
-60 IKVGTEELTVKAVGG
+60 IHVGAEELTVKAVGG

-88 PSLTLLSE
+88 PSLTLLNE
-96 NYGDTT
+96 NYGETT

-125 YEGKL
+125 YEGVL

-145 VPHEMSNSFPVEAL
+145 VPHEMSNSFPLEAL

-210 KGQVLTYEGNI
+210 AGQVLTYEGNI

-248 TNADDPYDLL
+248 TNLDDPYDLL

-266 SFIPEKYDETTL
+266 SFIPEKFDETTL
-278 KFMDPNVRFAIE
+278 RFMDPAVRFAIE
-290 QGAYEA
+290 QAAYEA
-296 AGREVELISTVAV
+296 AGREVELVSTVSV
-309 TPKSPEYDEPS
+309 TPKTPEYDEPS
-320 RSYTEADVTLVVSYM
+320 RSYTEADLTLIVGYT
-335 DEEAGE
+335 DDDGAD
-341 EKQGQVTVTLTL
+341 KQGQVTVTLTL
-353 SELGFGS
+353 SELSFGS
-360 FENTMGRMK
+360 YENTLGRMSAK
-369 ASKTRLRLYGAER
+369 KTRLRLYGAER
-382 GEYSFINEKYPGWFI
+382 GEYYYINEKYPGWFI
-397 TSRRYGHGI
+397 TARRYGHGI

-416 ARAGQTYDEITSFYY
+416 ARAGQKYDEITSFYY
-431 VGTSLDTVGTYET
+431 VGASLDTVGTYDT
-444 APELDGGDYKVRSWG
+444 APKLGGGDYKVRSWG
-459 VSRIKPGTTAEE
+459 VSGISPGTDVEK
-471 LLKELDSEGTLS
+471 LLDELDSDGDLS
-483 VVDDKGGEKT
+483 IINEDGDAKT
-493 KPLATGDFVRT
+493 GDLATGDFVRT
-504 TYGEGHN
+504 VYGDGHT

-521 DLDGDSEVGTKD
+521 DLDGDGDVGTKE
-533 DILALQEHLLRIQL
+533 DILTLQEHLLRIQL

-559 HDGDVDLKDMIKII
+559 HDGEVNLEDMIKLI

>member
-1 MGRPMKI
+1 MGKPMRI
-8 AALILALTLLFSMVP
+8 TALIMALCTIFGLVP
-23 AYGAVFHSDVRV
+23 AQAAVFHSDVRV

-47 TPVGEFT
+47 TPVGEFS
-54 LQEDDD
+54 LQEDED
-60 IKVGTEELTVKAVGG
+60 IHVGTEELTVKAVGG

-88 PSLTLLSE
+88 PSLTLLNE
-96 NYGDTT
+96 NYGETT

-125 YEGKL
+125 YEGVL

-145 VPHEMSNSFPVEAL
+145 VPHEMSNSFPLEAL

-210 KGQVLTYEGNI
+210 AGQVLTYEGNI

-248 TNADDPYDLL
+248 TNLDDPYDLL

-266 SFIPEKYDETTL
+266 SFIPEKFDETTL
-278 KFMDPNVRFAIE
+278 RFMDPAVRFAIE
-290 QGAYEA
+290 RAAYEA
-296 AGREVELISTVAV
+296 AGREVELVSTVSV
-309 TPKSPEYDEPS
+309 TPKTPEYDEPS
-320 RSYTEADVTLVVSYM
+320 RSYTEADLTLIVGYT
-335 DEEAGE
+335 DDDGAD
-341 EKQGQVTVTLTL
+341 KQGQVTVTLTL
-353 SELGFGS
+353 SELSFGS
-360 FENTMGRMK
+360 YENTLGRVSAK
-369 ASKTRLRLYGAER
+369 KTRLRLYGAER
-382 GEYSFINEKYPGWFI
+382 GEYYYINEKYPGWFI
-397 TSRRYGHGI
+397 TARRYGHGI

-416 ARAGQTYDEITSFYY
+416 ARAGQKYDEITSFYY
-431 VGTSLDTVGTYET
+431 VGASLDTVGTYDT
-444 APELDGGDYKVRSWG
+444 APKLGGGDYKVRSWG
-459 VSRIKPGTTAEE
+459 VSGISPGTDVEK
-471 LLKELDSEGTLS
+471 LLDELDSDGDLS
-483 VVDDKGGEKT
+483 IINEDGDAKT
-493 KPLATGDFVRT
+493 GDLATGDFVRT
-504 TYGEGHN
+504 VYGDGHT

-521 DLDGDSEVGTKD
+521 DLDGDGDVGTKE
-533 DILALQEHLLRIQL
+533 DILTLQEHLLRIQL

-559 HDGDVDLKDMIKII
+559 HDGEVNLEDMIKLI

>member
-1 MGRPMKI
+1 MGKPMRI
-8 AALILALTLLFSMVP
+8 TALIMALCTIFGLVP
-23 AYGAVFHSDVRV
+23 AQAAVFHSDVRV

-47 TPVGEFT
+47 TPVGEFS
-54 LQEDDD
+54 LQEDED
-60 IKVGTEELTVKAVGG
+60 IHVGAEELTVKAVGG

-88 PSLTLLSE
+88 PSLTLLNE
-96 NYGDTT
+96 NYGETT

-125 YEGKL
+125 YEGVL

-145 VPHEMSNSFPVEAL
+145 VPHEMSNSFPLEAL

-210 KGQVLTYEGNI
+210 AGQVLTYEGNI

-248 TNADDPYDLL
+248 TNLDDPYDLL

-266 SFIPEKYDETTL
+266 SFIPEKFDETTL
-278 KFMDPNVRFAIE
+278 RFMDPAVRFAIE
-290 QGAYEA
+290 RAAYEA
-296 AGREVELISTVAV
+296 AGREVELVSTVSV
-309 TPKSPEYDEPS
+309 TPKTPEYDEPS
-320 RSYTEADVTLVVSYM
+320 RSYTEADLTLIVGYT
-335 DEEAGE
+335 DDDGAD
-341 EKQGQVTVTLTL
+341 KQGQVTVTLTL
-353 SELGFGS
+353 SELSFGS
-360 FENTMGRMK
+360 YENTLGRMSARK
-369 ASKTRLRLYGAER
+369 PRLRLYGAER
-382 GEYSFINEKYPGWFI
+382 GEYYYINERYPGWFI
-397 TSRRYGHGI
+397 TARRYGHGI

-416 ARAGQTYDEITSFYY
+416 ARAGQKYDEITSFYY
-431 VGTSLDTVGTYET
+431 VGASLDTVGTYDT
-444 APELDGGDYKVRSWG
+444 APKLDGGDYKVRSWG
-459 VSRIKPGTTAEE
+459 VSGISPGTDAEK
-471 LLKELDSEGTLS
+471 LLDELDSDGALS
-483 VVDDKGGEKT
+483 VINEDGDAKT
-493 KPLATGDFVRT
+493 GDLATGDFVRT
-504 TYGEGHN
+504 VYGDGHT

-521 DLDGDSEVGTKD
+521 DLDGDGDVGTKE
-533 DILALQEHLLRIQL
+533 DILTLQEHLLRIQL

-559 HDGDVDLKDMIKII
+559 HDGEVNLEDMIKLI

>member
-1 MGRPMKI
+1 MGKPMRI
-8 AALILALTLLFSMVP
+8 TALIMALCTIFGLVP
-23 AYGAVFHSDVRV
+23 AQAAVFHSDVRV

-47 TPVGEFT
+47 TPVGEFS
-54 LQEDDD
+54 LQEDED
-60 IKVGTEELTVKAVGG
+60 IHVGTEELTVKAVGG

-88 PSLTLLSE
+88 PSLTMLNE
-96 NYGDTT
+96 NYGETT

-125 YEGKL
+125 YEGVL

-145 VPHEMSNSFPVEAL
+145 VPHEMSNSFPLEAL

-210 KGQVLTYEGNI
+210 AGQVLTYEGNI

-248 TNADDPYDLL
+248 TNLDDPYDLL

-266 SFIPEKYDETTL
+266 SFIPEKFDETTL
-278 KFMDPNVRFAIE
+278 RFMDPAVRFAIE
-290 QGAYEA
+290 QAAYEA
-296 AGREVELISTVAV
+296 AGREVELVSTVSV
-309 TPKSPEYDEPS
+309 TPKTPEYDEPS
-320 RSYTEADVTLVVSYM
+320 RSYTEADLTLIVGYT
-335 DEEAGE
+335 DDDGAD
-341 EKQGQVTVTLTL
+341 KQGQVTVTLAL
-353 SELGFGS
+353 SELSFGS
-360 FENTMGRMK
+360 YENTLGRMSAK
-369 ASKTRLRLYGAER
+369 KTRLRLYGAER
-382 GEYSFINEKYPGWFI
+382 GEYYYINEKYPGWFI
-397 TSRRYGHGI
+397 TARRYGHGI

-416 ARAGQTYDEITSFYY
+416 ARAGQKYDEITSFYY
-431 VGTSLDTVGTYET
+431 VGASLDTVGTYDT
-444 APELDGGDYKVRSWG
+444 APKLGGGDYKVRSWG
-459 VSRIKPGTTAEE
+459 VSGISPGTDVEK
-471 LLKELDSEGTLS
+471 LLDELDSDGDLS
-483 VVDDKGGEKT
+483 IINEDGDAKT
-493 KPLATGDFVRT
+493 GDLATGDFVRT
-504 TYGEGHN
+504 VYGDGHT

-521 DLDGDSEVGTKD
+521 DLDGDGNVGTKE
-533 DILALQEHLLRIQL
+533 DILTLQEHLLRIQL

-559 HDGDVDLKDMIKII
+559 HDGEVNLEDMIKLI

>member
-1 MGRPMKI
+1 MGKPMRI
-8 AALILALTLLFSMVP
+8 TALIMALYTIFGLVP
-23 AYGAVFHSDVRV
+23 AQAAVFHSDVRV

-47 TPVGEFT
+47 TPVGEFS
-54 LQEDDD
+54 LQEDED
-60 IKVGTEELTVKAVGG
+60 IHVGAEELTVKAVGG

-88 PSLTLLSE
+88 PSLTLLNE
-96 NYGDTT
+96 NYGETT

-125 YEGKL
+125 YEGVL

-145 VPHEMSNSFPVEAL
+145 VPHEMSNSFPLEAL

-210 KGQVLTYEGNI
+210 AGQVLTYEGNI

-248 TNADDPYDLL
+248 TNLDDPYDLL

-266 SFIPEKYDETTL
+266 SFIPEKFDETTL
-278 KFMDPNVRFAIE
+278 RFMDPAVRFAIE
-290 QGAYEA
+290 QAAYEA
-296 AGREVELISTVAV
+296 AGREVELVSTVSV
-309 TPKSPEYDEPS
+309 TPKTPEYDEPS
-320 RSYTEADVTLVVSYM
+320 RSYTEADLTLIVGYT
-335 DEEAGE
+335 DDDGAD
-341 EKQGQVTVTLTL
+341 KQGQVTVTLAL
-353 SELGFGS
+353 SELSFGS
-360 FENTMGRMK
+360 YENTLGRMSAK
-369 ASKTRLRLYGAER
+369 KTRLRLYGAER
-382 GEYSFINEKYPGWFI
+382 GEYYYINEKYPGWFI
-397 TSRRYGHGI
+397 TARRYGHGI

-416 ARAGQTYDEITSFYY
+416 ARAGQKYDEITSFYY
-431 VGTSLDTVGTYET
+431 VGASLDTVGTYDT
-444 APELDGGDYKVRSWG
+444 APKLGGGDYKVRSWG
-459 VSRIKPGTTAEE
+459 VSGISPGTDVEK
-471 LLKELDSEGTLS
+471 LLDELDSDGDLS
-483 VVDDKGGEKT
+483 IINEDGDAKT
-493 KPLATGDFVRT
+493 GDLATGDFVRT
-504 TYGEGHN
+504 VYGDGHT

-521 DLDGDSEVGTKD
+521 DLDGDGDVGTKE
-533 DILALQEHLLRIQL
+533 DILTLQEHLLRIQL

-559 HDGDVDLKDMIKII
+559 HDGEVNLEDMIKLI

>member
-1 MGRPMKI
+1 MGKPMRI
-8 AALILALTLLFSMVP
+8 TALIMALCTIFGLVP
-23 AYGAVFHSDVRV
+23 AQAAVFHSDVRV

-47 TPVGEFT
+47 TPVGEFS
-54 LQEDDD
+54 LQEDED
-60 IKVGTEELTVKAVGG
+60 IHVGTEELTVKAVGG

-88 PSLTLLSE
+88 PSLTLLNE
-96 NYGDTT
+96 NYGETT

-125 YEGKL
+125 YEGVL

-145 VPHEMSNSFPVEAL
+145 VPHEMSNSFPLEAL

-210 KGQVLTYEGNI
+210 AGQVLTYEGNI

-248 TNADDPYDLL
+248 TNLDDPYDLL

-266 SFIPEKYDETTL
+266 SFIPEKFDETTL
-278 KFMDPNVRFAIE
+278 RFMDPAVRFAIE
-290 QGAYEA
+290 QAAYEA
-296 AGREVELISTVAV
+296 AGREVELVSTVSV
-309 TPKSPEYDEPS
+309 TPKTPEYDEPS
-320 RSYTEADVTLVVSYM
+320 RSYTEADLTLIVGYT
-335 DEEAGE
+335 DDDGAD
-341 EKQGQVTVTLTL
+341 KQGQVTVTLTL
-353 SELGFGS
+353 SELSFGS
-360 FENTMGRMK
+360 YENTLGRMSAK
-369 ASKTRLRLYGAER
+369 KTRLRLYGAER
-382 GEYSFINEKYPGWFI
+382 GEYYYINEKYPGWFI
-397 TSRRYGHGI
+397 TARRYGHGI

-416 ARAGQTYDEITSFYY
+416 ARAGQKYDEITSFYY
-431 VGTSLDTVGTYET
+431 VGASLDTVGTYDT
-444 APELDGGDYKVRSWG
+444 APKLGGGDYKVRSWG
-459 VSRIKPGTTAEE
+459 VSGISPGTDVEK
-471 LLKELDSEGTLS
+471 LLDELDSDGDLS
-483 VVDDKGGEKT
+483 IINEDGDAKT
-493 KPLATGDFVRT
+493 GDLATGDFVRT
-504 TYGEGHN
+504 VYGDGHT

-521 DLDGDSEVGTKD
+521 DLDGDGDVGTKE
-533 DILALQEHLLRIQL
+533 DILTLQEHLLRIQL

-559 HDGDVDLKDMIKII
+559 HDGEVNLEDMIKLI

>member
-1 MGRPMKI
+1 MGKPMRI
-8 AALILALTLLFSMVP
+8 TALIMALCTIFGLVP
-23 AYGAVFHSDVRV
+23 AQAAVFHSDVRV

-47 TPVGEFT
+47 TPVGEFS
-54 LQEDDD
+54 LQEDED
-60 IKVGTEELTVKAVGG
+60 IHVGAEELTVKAVGG

-88 PSLTLLSE
+88 PSLTLLNE
-96 NYGDTT
+96 NYGETT

-125 YEGKL
+125 YEGVL

-145 VPHEMSNSFPVEAL
+145 VPHEMSNSFPLEAL

-210 KGQVLTYEGNI
+210 AGQVLTYEGNI

-248 TNADDPYDLL
+248 TNLDDPYDLL

-266 SFIPEKYDETTL
+266 SFIPEKFDETTL
-278 KFMDPNVRFAIE
+278 RFMDPAVRFAIE
-290 QGAYEA
+290 RAAYEA
-296 AGREVELISTVAV
+296 AGREVELVSTVSV
-309 TPKSPEYDEPS
+309 TPKTPEYDEPS
-320 RSYTEADVTLVVSYM
+320 RSYTEADLTLIVGYT
-335 DEEAGE
+335 DDDGAD
-341 EKQGQVTVTLTL
+341 KQGQVTVTLTL
-353 SELGFGS
+353 SELSFGS
-360 FENTMGRMK
+360 YENTLGRVSAK
-369 ASKTRLRLYGAER
+369 KTRLRLYGAER
-382 GEYSFINEKYPGWFI
+382 GEYYYINEKYPGWFI
-397 TSRRYGHGI
+397 TARRYGHGI

-416 ARAGQTYDEITSFYY
+416 ARAGQKYDEITSFYY
-431 VGTSLDTVGTYET
+431 VGASLDTVGTYDT
-444 APELDGGDYKVRSWG
+444 APKLGGGDYKVRSWG
-459 VSRIKPGTTAEE
+459 VSGISPGTDVEK
-471 LLKELDSEGTLS
+471 LLDELDSDGDLS
-483 VVDDKGGEKT
+483 IINEDGDAKT
-493 KPLATGDFVRT
+493 GDLATGDFVRT
-504 TYGEGHN
+504 VYGDGHT

-521 DLDGDSEVGTKD
+521 DLDGDGDVGTKE
-533 DILALQEHLLRIQL
+533 DILTLQEHLLRIQL

-559 HDGDVDLKDMIKII
+559 HDGEVNLEDMIKLI

>member
-1 MGRPMKI
+1 MGKPMRI
-8 AALILALTLLFSMVP
+8 TALIMALCTIFGLVP
-23 AYGAVFHSDVRV
+23 AQAAVFHSDVRV

-47 TPVGEFT
+47 TPVGEFS
-54 LQEDDD
+54 LQEDED
-60 IKVGTEELTVKAVGG
+60 IHVGTEELTVKAVGG

-88 PSLTLLSE
+88 PSLTLLNE
-96 NYGDTT
+96 NYGETT

-125 YEGKL
+125 YEGVL

-145 VPHEMSNSFPVEAL
+145 VPHEMSNSFPLEAL

-210 KGQVLTYEGNI
+210 AGQVLTYEGNI

-248 TNADDPYDLL
+248 TNLDDPYDLL

-266 SFIPEKYDETTL
+266 SFIPEKFDETTL
-278 KFMDPNVRFAIE
+278 RFMDPAVRFAIE
-290 QGAYEA
+290 RAAYEA
-296 AGREVELISTVAV
+296 AGREVELVSTVSV
-309 TPKSPEYDEPS
+309 TPKTPEYDEPS
-320 RSYTEADVTLVVSYM
+320 RSYTEADLTLIVGYT
-335 DEEAGE
+335 DDDGAD
-341 EKQGQVTVTLTL
+341 KQGQVTVTLTL
-353 SELGFGS
+353 SELSFGS
-360 FENTMGRMK
+360 YENTLGRMSAK
-369 ASKTRLRLYGAER
+369 KTRLRLYGAER
-382 GEYSFINEKYPGWFI
+382 GEYYYINEKYPGWFI
-397 TSRRYGHGI
+397 TARRYGHGI

-416 ARAGQTYDEITSFYY
+416 ARAGQKYDEITSFYY
-431 VGTSLDTVGTYET
+431 VGASLDTVGTYDT
-444 APELDGGDYKVRSWG
+444 APKLGGGDYKVRSWG
-459 VSRIKPGTTAEE
+459 VSGISPGTDVEK
-471 LLKELDSEGTLS
+471 LLDELDSDGDLS
-483 VVDDKGGEKT
+483 IINEDGDAKT
-493 KPLATGDFVRT
+493 GDLATGNFVRT
-504 TYGEGHN
+504 VYGDGHT

-521 DLDGDSEVGTKD
+521 DLDGDGDVGTKE
-533 DILALQEHLLRIQL
+533 DILTLQEHLLRIQL

-559 HDGDVDLKDMIKII
+559 HDGEVNLEDMIKLI

>member
-1 MGRPMKI
+1 MGKPMRI
-8 AALILALTLLFSMVP
+8 TALIMALCTIFGLVP
-23 AYGAVFHSDVRV
+23 AQAAVFHSDVRV

-47 TPVGEFT
+47 TPVGEFS
-54 LQEDDD
+54 LQEDED
-60 IKVGTEELTVKAVGG
+60 IHVGTEELTVKAVGG

-88 PSLTLLSE
+88 PSLTLLNE
-96 NYGDTT
+96 NYGETT

-125 YEGKL
+125 YEGVL

-145 VPHEMSNSFPVEAL
+145 VPHEMSNSFPLEAL

-210 KGQVLTYEGNI
+210 AGQVLTYEGNI

-248 TNADDPYDLL
+248 TNLDDPYDLL

-266 SFIPEKYDETTL
+266 SFIPEKFDETTL
-278 KFMDPNVRFAIE
+278 RFMDPAVRFAIE
-290 QGAYEA
+290 RAAYEA
-296 AGREVELISTVAV
+296 AGREVELVSTVSV
-309 TPKSPEYDEPS
+309 TPKTPEYDEPS
-320 RSYTEADVTLVVSYM
+320 RSYTEADLTLIVGYT
-335 DEEAGE
+335 DDDGAD
-341 EKQGQVTVTLTL
+341 KQGQVTVTLTL
-353 SELGFGS
+353 SELSFGS
-360 FENTMGRMK
+360 YENTLGRMSAK
-369 ASKTRLRLYGAER
+369 KTRLRLYGAER
-382 GEYSFINEKYPGWFI
+382 GEYYYINEKYPGWFI
-397 TSRRYGHGI
+397 TARRYGHGI

-416 ARAGQTYDEITSFYY
+416 ARAGQKYDEITSFYY
-431 VGTSLDTVGTYET
+431 VGASLDTVGTYDT
-444 APELDGGDYKVRSWG
+444 APKLGGGDYKVRSWG
-459 VSRIKPGTTAEE
+459 VSGISPGTDVEK
-471 LLKELDSEGTLS
+471 LLDELDSDGDLS
-483 VVDDKGGEKT
+483 IINENGDAKT
-493 KPLATGDFVRT
+493 GDLATGDFVRT
-504 TYGEGHN
+504 VYGDGHT

-521 DLDGDSEVGTKD
+521 DLDGDGDVGTKE
-533 DILALQEHLLRIQL
+533 DILTLQEHLLRIQL

-559 HDGDVDLKDMIKII
+559 HDGEVNLEDMIKLI

>member
-1 MGRPMKI
+1 MGKPMRI
-8 AALILALTLLFSMVP
+8 TALIMALCTIFGLVP
-23 AYGAVFHSDVRV
+23 AQAAVFHSDVRV

-47 TPVGEFT
+47 TPVGEFS
-54 LQEDDD
+54 LQEDED
-60 IKVGTEELTVKAVGG
+60 IHVGTEELTVKAVGG

-88 PSLTLLSE
+88 PSLTLLNE
-96 NYGDTT
+96 NYGETT

-125 YEGKL
+125 YEGVL

-145 VPHEMSNSFPVEAL
+145 VPHEMSNSFPLEAL

-210 KGQVLTYEGNI
+210 AGQVLTYEGNI

-248 TNADDPYDLL
+248 TNLDDPYDLL

-266 SFIPEKYDETTL
+266 SFIPEKFDETTL
-278 KFMDPNVRFAIE
+278 RFMDPAVRFAIE
-290 QGAYEA
+290 QAAYEA
-296 AGREVELISTVAV
+296 AGREVELVSTVSV
-309 TPKSPEYDEPS
+309 TPKTPEYDEPS
-320 RSYTEADVTLVVSYM
+320 RSYTEADLTLIVGYT
-335 DEEAGE
+335 DDDGAD
-341 EKQGQVTVTLTL
+341 KQGQVTLTLTL
-353 SELGFGS
+353 SELSFGS
-360 FENTMGRMK
+360 YENTLGRMSAK
-369 ASKTRLRLYGAER
+369 KTRLRLYGAER
-382 GEYSFINEKYPGWFI
+382 GEYYYINEKYPGWFI
-397 TSRRYGHGI
+397 TARRYGHGI

-416 ARAGQTYDEITSFYY
+416 ARAGQKYDEITSFYY
-431 VGTSLDTVGTYET
+431 VGASLDTVGTYDT
-444 APELDGGDYKVRSWG
+444 APKLGGGDYKVRSWG
-459 VSRIKPGTTAEE
+459 VSGISPGTDVEK
-471 LLKELDSEGTLS
+471 LLDELDSDGDLS
-483 VVDDKGGEKT
+483 IINEDGDAKT
-493 KPLATGDFVRT
+493 GDLATGDFVRT
-504 TYGEGHN
+504 VYGDGHT

-521 DLDGDSEVGTKD
+521 DLDGDGDVGTKE
-533 DILALQEHLLRIQL
+533 DILTLQEHLLRIQL

-559 HDGDVDLKDMIKII
+559 HDGEVNLEDMIKLI

>member
-8 AALILALTLLFSMVP
+8 TAVFMALILLLPMVP
-23 AYGAVFHSDVRV
+23 AQAAVFHSDVRV
-35 MLSIGKV
+35 MLSTGKG
-42 REFTF
+42 RELSF

-54 LQEDDD
+54 LQEDED
-60 IKVGTEELTVKAVGG
+60 IKVGTDELTVKAVGG

-88 PSLTLLSE
+88 PSLTLLSK
-96 NYGDTT
+96 NYGGTT

-125 YEGKL
+125 YEGRL

-145 VPHEMSNSFPVEAL
+145 VPHEMSNSFPLEAL

-177 ATRSYDIRD
+177 STRSYDIRD

-210 KGQVLTYEGNI
+210 AGQVLTYEGNI

-248 TNADDPYDLL
+248 THADDPYDLL
-258 NESSIEEK
+258 NDSSIEEK
-266 SFIPEKYDETTL
+266 AFIPEKYNETTL
-278 KFMDPNVRFAIE
+278 KFMDPAVRFAIE
-290 QGAYEA
+290 QAAYDK
-296 AGREVELISTVAV
+296 AGREVELIATVSV
-309 TPKSPEYDEPS
+309 TPAAPEHDAPS
-320 RSYTEADVTLVVSYM
+320 RSYTQADVTLIVGYT
-335 DEEAGE
+335 DEETGLQN
-341 EKQGQVTVTLTL
+341 QGQVTVTLTL

-360 FENTMGRMK
+360 FENTMGRMS

-382 GEYSFINEKYPGWFI
+382 GEYSYINEKYPGWFI
-397 TSRRYGHGI
+397 TARRYGHGI

-431 VGTSLDTVGTYET
+431 VGTSLDTIGTYET
-444 APELDGGDYKVRSWG
+444 APELDGGKYKVRSWG
-459 VSRIKPGTTAEE
+459 VSDITPGTMAEK
-471 LLKELDSEGTLS
+471 LLDELDSEGTLT

-504 TYGEGHN
+504 TYGEGRN

-521 DLDGDSEVGTKD
+521 DLDGDGEVGTKD
-533 DILALQEHLLRIQL
+533 DINALQEHLLRVQL

-559 HDGDVDLKDMIKII
+559 HDGAVDLEDMIKII